1 MTNIERIQ
9 ENIRRLQAQG
19 QSGEVLTE
27 YLKSEGYTPTRYEQ
41 AVQRVSKLAGPPVKA
56 GFGRSVLQGLSFN
69 FADEVEA
76 AMRAGAVSGPR
87 YEQELARV
95 REGIK
100 QYEEAY
106 PGRAFVGEALGGL
119 APTVAGLVAAPF
131 TGGTSAVATGARVGQ
146 QAAKIP
152 GLLSQVKRGT
162 VAGGTTGAISGAG
175 GAEGG
180 AGDRLMGAAVGGA
193 TGGVLGAATPVATT
207 VVKAGAEKVGTGV
220 RRAGEAVGVVA
231 PRDAATDATRKA
243 QEILARKIAQE
254 GMTPEQLAARQAET
268 VRALGARDE
277 TLADIGGEGMRRLAR
292 GAMAIPQ
299 SAETEARQ
307 MLAERAVSAGPRI
320 IKDITE
326 LTAVGARDLDEVAT
340 DIITRRSNLA
350 SPFYEQARA
359 AGQVESFAIDNLLKK
374 SKDIQQAIANARR
387 LPQYA
392 DLPDNDMNM
401 LDKAYKYVGDLA
413 ETAKR
418 NGEGERFRD
427 LDNLRTQLRSA
438 ITDKVPVYGKALD
451 TFSGESSLLDAL
463 TSGREKFLRK
473 SPAEIRREISGFK
486 DEGQKQMYRL
496 GAIQT
501 LRDEIYGMRE
511 TADVASKFLNDRNMK
526 DRFGLIFN
534 STGEYENFIKNL
546 QREQSMART
555 RGMIEGGSP
564 TTRIAQE
571 VAEIQGPAP
580 SEIISSGAQMVRGDI
595 LGGGASLLRQLVP
608 RMQGMDENVAE
619 QLTRSVLDPSFAR
632 QQETLIGL
640 TPVLDELRRRAM
652 QQQVRA
658 TGYSATAGTAVPG
671 LLGD

>member
-1 MTNIERIQ
+1 
-9 ENIRRLQAQG
+9 
-19 QSGEVLTE
+19 
-27 YLKSEGYTPTRYEQ
+27 
-41 AVQRVSKLAGPPVKA
+41 
-56 GFGRSVLQGLSFN
+56 
-69 FADEVEA
+69 
-76 AMRAGAVSGPR
+76 
-87 YEQELARV
+87 
-95 REGIK
+95 
-100 QYEEAY
+100 
-106 PGRAFVGEALGGL
+106 
-119 APTVAGLVAAPF
+119 
-131 TGGTSAVATGARVGQ
+131 
-146 QAAKIP
+146 
-152 GLLSQVKRGT
+152 
-162 VAGGTTGAISGAG
+162 
-175 GAEGG
+175 
-180 AGDRLMGAAVGGA
+180 MGAAVGGA

-231 PRDAATDATRKA
+231 PRDAATDATQKA

-268 VRALGARDE
+268 VRTLGARDE
-277 TLADIGGEGMRRLAR
+277 TLADIGGEGVRRLAR

-299 SAETEARQ
+299 AAETETRQ
-307 MLAERAVSAGPRI
+307 MLAERAVAAGPRI

-418 NGEGERFRD
+418 SGEKERFRD
-427 LDNLRTQLRSA
+427 LDSLRTQLRAA

-451 TFSGESSLLDAL
+451 TFSGESALLDAL

-473 SPAEIRREISGFK
+473 SPAEIRREIDGLK
-486 DEGQKQMYRL
+486 DEGQQQMYRL

-526 DRFGLIFN
+526 DRFRLIFN

-595 LGGGASLLRQLVP
+595 LGGGANLLRQLVP

-619 QLTRSVLDPSFAR
+619 QLTRSVMDPSFAR
-632 QQETLIGL
+632 QQETLLGL

>member
-9 ENIRRLQAQG
+9 ENVRRLQAQG
-19 QSGEVLTE
+19 QGGDTITE

-41 AVQRVSKLAGPPVKA
+41 AVTRISKLAGPPVEA

-69 FADEVEA
+69 FADEAEA
-76 AMRAGAVSGPR
+76 ALRAGSVSGPR

-106 PGRAFVGEALGGL
+106 PGRAFVGEAVGSL

-131 TGGTSAVATGARVGQ
+131 TGGTSAAITGARTAQ

-162 VAGGTTGAISGAG
+162 VAGGTTGAISGVG

-180 AGDRLMGAAVGGA
+180 AESRVLGGVIGGL
-193 TGGVLGAATPVATT
+193 TGGTLGAATPVATN
-207 VVKAGAEKVGTGV
+207 VLGVGARKVGET
-220 RRAGEAVGVVA
+220 VGVVK
-231 PRDAATDATRKA
+231 PQDATQKA

-268 VRALGARDE
+268 VRTLGARDE
-277 TLADIGGEGMRRLAR
+277 TLADIGGEGVRRLAR

-299 SAETEARQ
+299 AAETDARQ
-307 MLAERAVSAGPRI
+307 MLTERAVAAGPRI
-320 IKDITE
+320 IKDITD
-326 LTAVGARDLDEVAT
+326 LTAVGARDLDEVAS
-340 DIITRRSNLA
+340 DIITRRATLA
-350 SPFYEQARA
+350 TPFYDQARA

-374 SKDIQQAIANARR
+374 SKDIQQAISNARR

-413 ETAKR
+413 DMAKQS
-418 NGEGERFRD
+418 GEKERFRD
-427 LDNLRTQLRSA
+427 LDALRTQLRAA

-451 TFSGESSLLDAL
+451 TFSGESALLDAL
-463 TSGREKFLRK
+463 NSGREKFLRK
-473 SPAEIRREISGFK
+473 SPAQIQREIASLK
-486 DEGQKQMYRL
+486 DEGQQQMYRL

-501 LRDEIYGMRE
+501 LRDEIYGE
-511 TADVASKFLNDRNMK
+511 KNQFTDVASKFLNDRNMK
-526 DRFGLIFN
+526 DRFKQVFN
-534 STGEYENFIKNL
+534 STGEYESFIKNL

-564 TTRIAQE
+564 TARIGQE
-571 VAEIQGPAP
+571 IAEIQGPAP
-580 SEIISSGAQMVRGDI
+580 SEIISAGAQMARGDV
-595 LGGGASLLRQLVP
+595 LGGGANLLRQLVP
-608 RMQGMDENVAE
+608 RMQGLDENVAE
-619 QLTRSVLDPSFAR
+619 QITRSVLDPSFAR

-640 TPVLDELRRRAM
+640 TPVLDELRRRAL

>member
-9 ENIRRLQAQG
+9 ENVRRLQAQG
-19 QSGEVLTE
+19 QGGDTITE

-41 AVQRVSKLAGPPVKA
+41 AVNRVSKLAGPPVEA

-69 FADEVEA
+69 FADEAEA
-76 AMRAGAVSGPR
+76 AKRAGAVSGPR

-106 PGRAFVGEALGGL
+106 PVRAFVGEAIGSLV
-119 APTVAGLVAAPF
+119 PTVAGLIAAPF
-131 TGGTSAVATGARVGQ
+131 TGGTSAAVTGARVGQ

-162 VAGGTTGAISGAG
+162 VAGGTTGAISGVG

-180 AGDRLMGAAVGGA
+180 VESRVLGGVAGGL
-193 TGGVLGAATPVATT
+193 TGGTLGAATPVATN
-207 VVKAGAEKVGTGV
+207 VLGVGARKVGET
-220 RRAGEAVGVVA
+220 VGVVR
-231 PRDAATDATRKA
+231 PQDATQKA

-254 GMTPEQLAARQAET
+254 GLTPEQLAARQAEV
-268 VRALGARDE
+268 VRTLGVRDE
-277 TLADIGGEGMRRLAR
+277 TLADIGGEGVRRLAR

-299 SAETEARQ
+299 AAETETRQ
-307 MLAERAVSAGPRI
+307 MLTERAVAAGPRI
-320 IKDITE
+320 IKDITD
-326 LTAVGARDLDEVAT
+326 LTAVGARDLDEVAN
-340 DIITRRSNLA
+340 DIITRRATLA
-350 SPFYEQARA
+350 TPFYDQARA
-359 AGQVESFAIDNLLKK
+359 AGQVESFAIDNLLRK
-374 SKDIQQAIANARR
+374 SKDIQQAISNARR

-413 ETAKR
+413 DMAKQS
-418 NGEGERFRD
+418 GEKERFRD
-427 LDNLRTQLRSA
+427 LDALRTQLRDA

-451 TFSGESSLLDAL
+451 TFSGESALLDAL
-463 TSGREKFLRK
+463 NSGREKFLRK
-473 SPAEIRREISGFK
+473 SPAQIQREIASLK
-486 DEGQKQMYRL
+486 DEGQQQMYRL

-501 LRDEIYGMRE
+501 LRDEIYGE
-511 TADVASKFLNDRNMK
+511 KNQFADVASKFLNDRNMK
-526 DRFGLIFN
+526 DRFKQIFN
-534 STGEYENFIKNL
+534 STGEYEAFIKNL

-564 TTRIAQE
+564 TARIGQE
-571 VAEIQGPAP
+571 IAEIQGPAP
-580 SEIISSGAQMVRGDI
+580 SEIISAGAQMARGDI
-595 LGGGASLLRQLVP
+595 LGGGTNLLRQLVP
-608 RMQGMDENVAE
+608 RMQGLDENVAE
-619 QLTRSVLDPSFAR
+619 QITRSVLDPSFAR

-640 TPVLDELRRRAM
+640 TPVLDELRRRAL

>member
-9 ENIRRLQAQG
+9 ENVRRLQAQG
-19 QSGEVLTE
+19 QGGDTITE

-41 AVQRVSKLAGPPVKA
+41 AVTRVSKLAGPPVEA

-69 FADEVEA
+69 FADEAEA
-76 AMRAGAVSGPR
+76 AKRAGAVSGPR

-106 PGRAFVGEALGGL
+106 PVRAFVGEAVGGL
-119 APTVAGLVAAPF
+119 VPTIAGLIAAPF
-131 TGGTSAVATGARVGQ
+131 TGGASAAVTGARVGQ

-162 VAGGTTGAISGAG
+162 VAGGTTGALSGVG

-180 AGDRLMGAAVGGA
+180 VESRVLGGVVGGL
-193 TGGVLGAATPVATT
+193 TGGTLGAATPVATN
-207 VVKAGAEKVGTGV
+207 VLGVGARKVGET
-220 RRAGEAVGVVA
+220 VGVVK
-231 PRDAATDATRKA
+231 PQDATQKA

-254 GMTPEQLAARQAET
+254 GLTPEQLAARQAEV
-268 VRALGARDE
+268 VRTLGVRDE
-277 TLADIGGEGMRRLAR
+277 TLADIGGEGVRRLAR

-299 SAETEARQ
+299 AAETDARQ
-307 MLAERAVSAGPRI
+307 MLTERAVAAGPRI
-320 IKDITE
+320 I
-326 LTAVGARDLDEVAT
+326 
-340 DIITRRSNLA
+340 TRRSTLA
-350 SPFYEQARA
+350 TPFYDQARA

-374 SKDIQQAIANARR
+374 SKDIQQAITNARR

-413 ETAKR
+413 QAAKQS
-418 NGEGERFRD
+418 GEKERFRD
-427 LDNLRTQLRSA
+427 LESLRTQLRSA

-451 TFSGESSLLDAL
+451 TFSGESALLDAL
-463 TSGREKFLRK
+463 NSGREKFLRK
-473 SPAEIRREISGFK
+473 SPAEIQREIASLK
-486 DEGQKQMYRL
+486 DEGQQQMYRL

-526 DRFGLIFN
+526 DRFKQIFN
-534 STGEYENFIKNL
+534 STGEYESFIKNL

-564 TTRIAQE
+564 TARIGQE
-571 VAEIQGPAP
+571 IAEIQGPAP
-580 SEIISSGAQMVRGDI
+580 SEIISAGAQMARGDI
-595 LGGGASLLRQLVP
+595 LGGGTNLLRQLVP
-608 RMQGMDENVAE
+608 RMQGLDENVAE
-619 QLTRSVLDPSFAR
+619 QITRSVLDPSFAR

-640 TPVLDELRRRAM
+640 TPVLDELRRRAL